1 MEPSVKAA
9 MLKSSHTLSRNA
21 APQHIPLP
29 SSPHSLRKS
38 HSSQSIT
45 SLSSPSKH
53 FLDDTAPRSAGADS
67 RGRTFFIPA
76 GHGRTSSLDTPRA
89 PPNVDS
95 SQSELLGHGQGK
107 HATKEKEKNAA
118 SVAKYC
124 GVLTGTST
132 LQLDLETVKKLRLML
147 RNESARLVF

>member
-9 MLKSSHTLSRNA
+9 MLKSSHTLSRNT

-29 SSPHSLRKS
+29 SSPHSLRKA

-45 SLSSPSKH
+45 SLSSPPKH
-53 FLDDTAPRSAGADS
+53 IINDDAPRSAGADS
-67 RGRTFFIPA
+67 RGRAFYIPA

-89 PPNVDS
+89 PPSAAS
-95 SQSELLGHGQGK
+95 SQSEGAGQGK
-107 HATKEKEKNAA
+107 HPTKEKEKNSA

-124 GVLTGTST
+124 GVLTSTST

-147 RNESARLVF
+147 RNESARSVS